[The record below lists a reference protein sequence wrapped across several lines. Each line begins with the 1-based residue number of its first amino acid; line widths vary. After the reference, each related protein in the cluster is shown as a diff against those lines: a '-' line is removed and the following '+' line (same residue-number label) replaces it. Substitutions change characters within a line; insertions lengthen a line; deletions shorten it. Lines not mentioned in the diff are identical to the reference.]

1 MFSAL
6 RRRLSYANVAA
17 TLALAL
23 SMSGVAVAAH
33 GYIVSSTGQL
43 TNKVVKTIKH
53 HGAKGKKGPNGY
65 RGPTGLEGVQG
76 ALGVTGPQGFLGP
89 QQAGPR
95 GPAGPAG
102 KERGPTGTAGAP
114 GGATAIP
121 FSAVL
126 TAQALK
132 EPVTK
137 RLFSL
142 PGGIEAS
149 LFCARIFFT
158 LGAIDV
164 AAPEGSVAET
174 GSVEFNPE
182 GERPLENARLN
193 ELMPLDPEGS
203 SSRRSSA
210 TSTNRKRTK
219 RIARTLRA
227 RSPPPPRISTS
238 TRSSKSRRPLLPELA
253 PSTGK
258 RASFTAPLPTIQ
270 LENPMSPFTDR

>member
-193 ELMPLDPEGS
+193 ELMPLDPGGEFIATVISNVDKPEAYEANRAHITGS
-203 SSRRSSA
+203 ITTA
-210 TSTNRKRTK
+210 TSDLHVD
-219 RIARTLRA
+219 AFLEVA
-227 RSPPPPRISTS
+227 PPA
-238 TRSSKSRRPLLPELA
+238 SSGVGAQHRETCILHGA
-253 PSTGK
+253 V
-258 RASFTAPLPTIQ
+258 AYYPT
-270 LENPMSPFTDR
+270 